1 MATVSAALEQRVV
14 LNNVSWETYEKLLE
28 DLVDSSAP
36 RLTFDRGTLEIM
48 SPTFEHERFNRLLA
62 SFVEEAAEESDVE
75 VENAGST
82 TFRRVDLDRGFEPD
96 SCFYISNAEC
106 VLGKRTVNLPHDP
119 PPDLVIE
126 IDITSLSVAKLPIYA
141 RVGVPEV
148 WRYDGDTLEIHKLER
163 GEYVRVEHSVSFPKL
178 NAESLSKLLE
188 KSKNASRQE
197 VIGAFREWLHTR

>member
-1 MATVSAALEQRVV
+1 M

-28 DLVDSSAP
+28 DLADSSAP

-62 SFVEEAAEESDVE
+62 SFVEEAAEDLDVE

-82 TFRRVDLDRGFEPD
+82 SFRRADLDRGFEPD
-96 SCFYISNAEC
+96 SCFYIANAKR
-106 VLGKRTVNLPHDP
+106 VLGKTTVNPPEDP

-126 IDITSLSVAKLPIYA
+126 IDIDITSGSVAKLPLHA

-148 WRYDGDTLEIHKLER
+148 WRYDGEILEMQKLER
-163 GEYVRVEHSVSFPKL
+163 GEYGPVEHSVSFPKL
-178 NAESLSKLLE
+178 NAERLSKLLE
-188 KSKNASRQE
+188 KSKNSSRQE
-197 VIGAFREWLHTR
+197 VIRALREWLRTC

>member
-1 MATVSAALEQRVV
+1 M

-28 DLVDSSAP
+28 DLADSSAP

-62 SFVEEAAEESDVE
+62 SFVEEAAEDLDVE

-82 TFRRVDLDRGFEPD
+82 TFRRADLDRGFEPD
-96 SCFYISNAEC
+96 SCFYIANAKR
-106 VLGKRTVNLPHDP
+106 VLGKTTVNPPEDP

-126 IDITSLSVAKLPIYA
+126 IDIDITSGSVAKLPLHV

-148 WRYDGDTLEIHKLER
+148 WRYDGEILEMQKLER
-163 GEYVRVEHSVSFPKL
+163 GEYGPVEHSVSFPKL
-178 NAESLSKLLE
+178 NAERLSKLLE
-188 KSKNASRQE
+188 KSKNSSRQE
-197 VIGAFREWLHTR
+197 VIRALREWLRTC